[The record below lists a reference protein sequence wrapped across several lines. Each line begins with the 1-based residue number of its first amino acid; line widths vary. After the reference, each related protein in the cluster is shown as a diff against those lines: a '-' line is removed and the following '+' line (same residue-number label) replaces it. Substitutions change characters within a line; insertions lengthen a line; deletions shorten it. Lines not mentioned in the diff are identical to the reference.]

1 MNFSRNKV
9 LIAVVCIG
17 GGVLLFGKRNSVD
30 NVDAQISASQEAIN
44 QRFLSTEGSTPLSNS
59 NATLSTLIAQNKGL
73 RDEVSKVSEKHRN
86 LEMEIAR
93 IRRERERTDGNRS
106 AEQDQT
112 QLQIITELQ
121 SRIDSLTEMI
131 QSKNETP
138 TRVFTQEPNDTQLM
152 VNDITGGDVQ
162 PIQVPV
168 LNNKPLQ
175 DNRLLDMLTQPSSS
189 TEDGVNFSS
198 QEHGQQI
205 DIVTVNQSDV
215 VFEQDDRGNVQK
227 VYPVNPRS
235 KSHRDK
241 EKQPSLLAEVKEEP
255 NTDPV
260 PIYTIPV
267 GSTLFDGVAMS
278 AIIGR
283 VPINNMVSNPFRFKI
298 LIGSENLATNGHFI
312 PNLNNMILTGVA
324 EGDFTLECAT
334 GTINSATFTFNDGR
348 VSTTQGELGKI
359 SDASGI
365 PCIRGQYITNSLSYA
380 SRQGLLA
387 SLSAFASSIA
397 GAAVTTS
404 TNADGVT
411 NQVVN
416 DAGQKALGDG
426 FKAGSDEIVRWYAER
441 QQSAFDVV
449 YVPPGESIVVN
460 IDSAIHIDYEPVG
473 RKLFH
478 EENMELI
485 AW

>member
-30 NVDAQISASQEAIN
+30 NVDAQINASQEAIN
-44 QRFLSTEGSTPLSNS
+44 QRFLSTEGSTPLSNT

-73 RDEVSKVSEKHRN
+73 RDEVGKVNERQRN
-86 LEMEIAR
+86 LELEL
-93 IRRERERTDGNRS
+93 RRVRLERDRAGGNQS
-106 AEQDQT
+106 PEQDQA

-121 SRIDSLTEMI
+121 SRIDSLTEI
-131 QSKNETP
+131 VERKYEASTP
-138 TRVFTQEPNDTQLM
+138 ASTPEPNDPQFT
-152 VNDITGGDVQ
+152 VNEITGGDVQ
-162 PIQVPV
+162 PLQVPV
-168 LNNKPLQ
+168 LNNRPLQ
-175 DNRLLDMLTQPSSS
+175 DNRLLDMLTQPSSTGGS
-189 TEDGVNFSS
+189 DNFVS
-198 QEHGQQI
+198 QEYKQQGEM
-205 DIVTVNQSDV
+205 VTVSQSDV

-235 KSHRDK
+235 HRDK
-241 EKQPSLLAEVKEEP
+241 EKQSSLLAEVKEEP

-283 VPINNMVSNPFRFKI
+283 VPINNTVSNPFRFKI

-334 GTINSATFTFNDGR
+334 GTIESATFTFNDGR
-348 VSTTQGELGKI
+348 VSTTQGQLGKI
-359 SDASGI
+359 SDSSGI

-380 SRQGLLA
+380 TRQGFLA
-387 SLSAFASSIA
+387 SLGAFASSIA
-397 GAAVTTS
+397 GAAVTTT

-411 NQVVN
+411 NQVIN

-426 FKAGSDEIVRWYAER
+426 FKAGSDEIIRWYAER

-460 IDSAIHIDYEPVG
+460 VDSEIHIDYEPAG